1 MSAGDAPEA
10 SPQAEGP
17 APKSGESAR
26 RSTPSTIVVTGAAGF
41 IGSHLVERLLA
52 LGARVYGV
60 DKFDDYYPA
69 ALKIHNIAA
78 SLGHAN
84 FVLDV
89 VDLADDQAARSYASR
104 IPRPDV
110 VVHLAAVAGVR
121 LSITDPA
128 RYVRA
133 NLVAT
138 QNVLDAW
145 TSRGIPLVFASSS
158 SVYGNSSRPPFSED
172 EPCTEPPSPY
182 AATKRGCEL
191 LCRVA
196 HEIHAS
202 PITMLRFFTVYG
214 PRQRPDLAIRKFSTA
229 ILRQKELTVF
239 GDGSMARDFTHVSD
253 IVRGVVHAVR
263 ETKGFRIVNLG
274 NSAPCTVKTLVEK
287 LGRALALEP
296 RLVHIERPPGEMN
309 VTFAKIAR
317 AQELW
322 GWRPVVELDDGL
334 HEFADWIKRE
344 EAAGRNP

>member
-1 MSAGDAPEA
+1 MKA
-10 SPQAEGP
+10 Q
-17 APKSGESAR
+17 
-26 RSTPSTIVVTGAAGF
+26 TPGTIVVTGAAGF

-60 DKFDDYYPA
+60 DKLDDYAP
-69 ALKIHNIAA
+69 I
-78 SLGHAN
+78 LGNHA
-84 FVLDV
+84 FVLDTI
-89 VDLADDQAARSYASR
+89 DLADAEAVRAYAAR

-121 LSITDPA
+121 LSVTEPA

-145 TSRGIPLVFASSS
+145 SREGTPLVFASSS
-158 SVYGNSSRPPFSED
+158 SVYGNSSRAPFSED
-172 EPCTEPPSPY
+172 EPCIEPPSPY

-191 LCRVA
+191 LCHVE
-196 HEIHAS
+196 HQIHGS
-202 PITMLRFFTVYG
+202 PITMPRFFTVYG

-229 ILRQKELTVF
+229 ILRKEEVPVY

-253 IVRGVVHAVR
+253 IVRGVVHAIR
-263 ETKGFRIVNLG
+263 DTKGFRTVNLG
-274 NSAPCTVKTLVEK
+274 NSSPCTVQALVEK
-287 LGRALALEP
+287 LGRALAVEP
-296 RLVHIERPPGEMN
+296 RVRHVERPPGEMD
-309 VTFAKIAR
+309 VTFANISR

-322 GWRPVVELDDGL
+322 GWRPVVEIDDGL

-344 EAAGRNP
+344 EESGRNP